1 MQLRSGSGTIC
12 RTVAAT
18 ALLAVTA
25 GMALP
30 LAPAGAEPARPPTGV
45 WRVDGY
51 GEREGR

>member
-12 RTVAAT
+12 RNVAAA

-30 LAPAGAEPARPPTGV
+30 LAPAGAEPARPPAGE